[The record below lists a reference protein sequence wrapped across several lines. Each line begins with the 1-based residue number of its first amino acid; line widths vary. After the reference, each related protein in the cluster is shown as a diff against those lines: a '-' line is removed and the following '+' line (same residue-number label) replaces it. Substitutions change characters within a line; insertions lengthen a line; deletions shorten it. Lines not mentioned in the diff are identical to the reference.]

1 MKKLCI
7 IPALLS
13 VLIFMLFGC
22 ETVPNAS
29 KGNSEIMIPLYQP
42 DISFSI
48 PEKFS
53 QTSTEKNNTA
63 YICDNASVIVNQDY
77 LTEKVSGL
85 HAYVSYSKELYQ
97 KITDKYSE
105 INQEESEINGMNRI
119 ITEFN
124 YDINGKNNSTLSMT
138 CLVGFYSDPVNKPNN
153 VYIVTCKSDS
163 ESYPDFKND
172 FLNIIE
178 SVSLKGGNQS

>member
-22 ETVPNAS
+22 ETVPNTS
-29 KGNSEIMIPLYQP
+29 KENSEIMIPLYGP
-42 DISFSI
+42 DINFSI

-63 YICDNASVIVNQDY
+63 YICDNASVIINQDY

-85 HAYVSYSKELYQ
+85 HAYVAYSKELYQ
-97 KITDKYSE
+97 KITDKYTE
-105 INQEESEINGMNRI
+105 ISQEESDINGMDGI
-119 ITEFN
+119 ITEFS
-124 YDINGKNNSTLSMT
+124 YDINGKDNNTLSMT

-153 VYIVTCKSDS
+153 IYIVTCKSDS
-163 ESYPDFKND
+163 ESYPDFKDD
-172 FLNIIE
+172 FLNIIQ
-178 SVSLKGGNQS
+178 SVSLKGENQS